1 MSKKVTHFHPD
12 TVLVVKSKERLLEV
26 FYDENR
32 CEICVGDSIEYLT
45 ITISEYEAKK
55 MRSALNR
62 FIDYREHLKE
72 TF

>member
-1 MSKKVTHFHPD
+1 MSKKVIHFHPD

-32 CEICVGDSIEYLT
+32 CEISVGDSIEFLS
-45 ITISEYEAKK
+45 ITLSEHEAKK